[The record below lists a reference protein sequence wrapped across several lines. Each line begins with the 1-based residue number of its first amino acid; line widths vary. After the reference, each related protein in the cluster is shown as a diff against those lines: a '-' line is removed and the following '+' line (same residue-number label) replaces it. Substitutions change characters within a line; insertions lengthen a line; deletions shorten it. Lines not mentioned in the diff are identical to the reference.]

1 MNKYTIDTYCTLATS
16 NSLCRLWSLN
26 GSDITFQGYCACAF
40 VRIATNTEAASRMH
54 CDRRTTCIVSTSDL
68 HRSVFQFFFCL
79 RTSQVNA
86 SEECIIVTLIAVL
99 FLRNSASKH
108 LNEDID
114 MSVQGASL
122 ERIKRYHQHLANL
135 EKSLAASEL
144 WAVYRQRPTSKIRCC
159 CNGALANFRG
169 SSKWVMP
176 SVEAAVA
183 ITWAVGKASG
193 ARFELTEWTFLNALS
208 DI

>member
-16 NSLCRLWSLN
+16 NSLCCFWSLN

-54 CDRRTTCIVSTSDL
+54 CDRWAKCIVSISDL

-79 RTSQVNA
+79 HASQVSA
-86 SEECIIVTLIAVL
+86 WEECIIVTLIAVL
-99 FLRNSASKH
+99 SLRNSASKH

-114 MSVQGASL
+114 ISVQGASL
-122 ERIKRYHQHLANL
+122 ERIKRYRQHLADL

-144 WAVYRQRPTSKIRCC
+144 WAVYRQRPTSEIRCC
-159 CNGALANFRG
+159 CNGALANFWG
-169 SSKWVMP
+169 SNKRVVP
-176 SVEAAVA
+176 YGEAAVA
-183 ITWAVGKASG
+183 TVWAVGRPAGPDLSSQS
-193 ARFELTEWTFLNALS
+193 ELF
-208 DI
+208 